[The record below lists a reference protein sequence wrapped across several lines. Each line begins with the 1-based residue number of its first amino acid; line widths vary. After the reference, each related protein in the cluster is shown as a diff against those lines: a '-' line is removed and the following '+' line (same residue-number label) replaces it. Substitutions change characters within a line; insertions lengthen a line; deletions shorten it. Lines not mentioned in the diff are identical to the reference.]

1 MAEKRK
7 FSEIELPILKQNIEI
22 SEMKEQEER
31 VVKLDL
37 TRRLRGKSLEVI
49 FKIKREKEKIKIMPY
64 RLNLLGYF
72 VRRMMRKSADY
83 VEDSF
88 SCECKDALLKIKP
101 FFVTRKKVSRGVRT
115 ALRNKAKEEILA
127 GLKDKTYEDFFS
139 EIISGRFQKIL
150 SLELKKI
157 YPLSFCDIRDIY
169 VEKLKEKIEEE
180 KIK

>member
-7 FSEIELPILKQNIEI
+7 FSEIELPILNQKIEI

-31 VVKLDL
+31 AVKLDL
-37 TRRLRGKSLEVI
+37 TRRLRGKSLEII
-49 FKIKREKEKIKIMPY
+49 FKIKKENGIIKITPY

-88 SCECKDALLKIKP
+88 SCECKNALLKIKP
-101 FFVTRKKVSRGVRT
+101 FLVTRKKVSRRVRT
-115 ALRNKAKEEILA
+115 ALRNKTSEEIREKV
-127 GLKDKTYEDFFS
+127 KDKIYEDFFS
-139 EIISGRFQKIL
+139 EVISGRFQKAL

-169 VEKLKEKIEEE
+169 VEKELLGIKTEKIS
-180 KIK
+180 